1 MEHAVRALEDVNVTE
16 DKPLLMDL
24 TKIEAYEGNVL
35 HPTVL
40 RKLRAFIQHIFCA
53 CISNL

>member
-40 RKLRAFIQHIFCA
+40 RKLRAFI
-53 CISNL
+53 